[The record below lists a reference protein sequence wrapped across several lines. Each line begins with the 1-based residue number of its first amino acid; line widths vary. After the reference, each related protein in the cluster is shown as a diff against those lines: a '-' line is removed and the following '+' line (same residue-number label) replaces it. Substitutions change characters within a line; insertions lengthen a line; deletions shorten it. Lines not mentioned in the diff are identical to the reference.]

1 MKLRS
6 ILLAALLCALCAGQA
21 GALEYSVEAPADYLF
36 GRPTSDET
44 IYEQEPVNVDR
55 GKDTALVA
63 PAFGSPT
70 ASSQAAYPSLH
81 PLDEAHSFRCSS
93 FPNCDHY
100 VGSQL
105 GSLLPGSGEA
115 LTPNLIPGALEG
127 GGLASSAGSVNYPT
141 VGDGSSSVGQIQATR
156 HTAVTPDLYY
166 SGGHLGTLKIPSL
179 GLSVRVYEGTASA
192 QLAKGAGHF
201 TGTSI
206 WDGNICVAA
215 HNRGVNDHFG
225 RIHTLEKGDTI
236 TLTTKLGKR
245 TYTVTSVE
253 KVPETDTS
261 GTAATTDDR
270 ITLYTCVKDQ
280 KAYRWQVQAVAAD

>member
-6 ILLAALLCALCAGQA
+6 ILLATVLCALCVSQA
-21 GALEYSVEAPADYLF
+21 GALEYSVEAPEDYLF

-55 GKDTALVA
+55 SKDTALVA

-115 LTPNLIPGALEG
+115 LTPNLIPGAPDG
-127 GGLASSAGSVNYPT
+127 GGLVSSTGSVSYPT
-141 VGDGSSSVGQIQATR
+141 VEGGSSPAVTQATR
-156 HTAVTPDLYY
+156 YTAVTPDLYY
-166 SGGHLGTLKIPSL
+166 SGGHLGTLKIPAL
-179 GLSVRVYEGTASA
+179 GLSVKVYEGTAST

-225 RIHTLEKGDTI
+225 KIHTLDEGDTI
-236 TLTTKLGKR
+236 TLTTKLGTR
-245 TYTVTSVE
+245 TYAVTSVE
-253 KVPETDTS
+253 KVLETDTS
-261 GTAATTDDR
+261 GTVATTDDR

-280 KAYRWQVQAVAAD
+280 SAYRWCARAVDR